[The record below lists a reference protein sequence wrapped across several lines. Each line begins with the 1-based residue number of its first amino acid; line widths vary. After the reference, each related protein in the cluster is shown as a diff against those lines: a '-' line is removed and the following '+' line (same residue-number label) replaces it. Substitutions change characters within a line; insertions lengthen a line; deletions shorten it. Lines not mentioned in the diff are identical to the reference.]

1 MKVCGLLSSHS
12 TRKLTPDLVESDA
25 QSTHSLPSQQ
35 ATTQS
40 GYVTSHCD
48 HTPVTGDEVSSDS
61 LFFES
66 RQDTQFGTPESAKD
80 GSDDGKETV
89 YIHGDGRDG

>member
-1 MKVCGLLSSHS
+1 MF
-12 TRKLTPDLVESDA
+12 PDLDT

-48 HTPVTGDEVSSDS
+48 HTPVTSDEVSSDS

-66 RQDTQFGTPESAKD
+66 RRDNQFGSPDSVKD
-80 GSDDGKETV
+80 GSDDGEETV
-89 YIHGDGRDG
+89 CIRRDGRGG